1 MLSRE
6 LRQDR
11 RTDRRTPEAAR
22 TPTAP
27 QLDPAAPVIDIRGVS
42 HWFAT
47 PEKPYL
53 ALKEV
58 DLAIP
63 QGQFVCLV
71 GPSGCGKTTLLN
83 VIAQQIRPERGS
95 VEVRLGDGVRSDRSS
110 RQAMGYMFARDSLIP
125 WRDIR
130 DNVAFG
136 LEVQGVGRSERR
148 RRAEATLDLV
158 GLGGKGRLFPRQL
171 SHGMR
176 QRANLA
182 RTLAIEPEVLL
193 VDEPFGALDAQT
205 KARLQVEFMNI
216 WDRTRKTVVFVTHDL
231 SEACLLADRI
241 IVMRSGAIEADI
253 PIEFERPRDLDALRF
268 EQPFQDLVKSLWDM
282 IAEDVR

>member
-6 LRQDR
+6 LRQER
-11 RTDRRTPEAAR
+11 HIGE
-22 TPTAP
+22 TAP
-27 QLDPAAPVIDIRGVS
+27 TGAAAQGDPPAPVIDIRGVS
-42 HWFAT
+42 HWFPT

-53 ALKEV
+53 ALRDI

-95 VEVRLGDGVRSDRSS
+95 VEVRLGDSVSSDRSS

-136 LEVQGVGRSERR
+136 LEVQGMSRPERR

-158 GLGGKGRLFPRQL
+158 GLGGKGNLYPRQL

-253 PIEFERPRDLDALRF
+253 PIEFPRPRDLDTLRF
-268 EQPFQDLVKSLWDM
+268 EQPFQDLVKSMWDM
-282 IAEDVR
+282 ISEDV

>member
-6 LRQDR
+6 LRQER
-11 RTDRRTPEAAR
+11 RAGE
-22 TPTAP
+22 TAP
-27 QLDPAAPVIDIRGVS
+27 AVMAPQVDPHAPVIDVRGVS
-42 HWFAT
+42 HWFPT
-47 PEKPYL
+47 PERPYL
-53 ALKEV
+53 ALKDI

-83 VIAQQIRPERGS
+83 VIAQQIRPERGT
-95 VEVRLGDGVRSDRSS
+95 VDVRLGDGVRTDRSS

-125 WRDIR
+125 WRDIC

-148 RRAEATLDLV
+148 QRAEATLDLV
-158 GLGGKGRLFPRQL
+158 GLGGKGKLYPRQL

-205 KARLQVEFMNI
+205 KARLQIEFMNI

-253 PIEFERPRDLDALRF
+253 PIEFGRPRDLDSLRF

-282 IAEDVR
+282 ISEDVR

>member
-6 LRQDR
+6 LRHDP
-11 RTDRRTPEAAR
+11 TATAAR
-22 TPTAP
+22 TTAESGAI
-27 QLDPAAPVIDIRGVS
+27 PAGPVIDIRGVS
-42 HWFAT
+42 HWFPT
-47 PEKPYL
+47 QEKPYL
-53 ALKEV
+53 ALREI

-95 VEVRLGDGVRSDRSS
+95 VEVRLGDGTRSDRSS

-148 RRAEATLDLV
+148 KRAEAVLDLV
-158 GLGGKGRLFPRQL
+158 GLGGKGRLLPRQL

-205 KARLQVEFMNI
+205 KARLQIEFMNI

-241 IVMRSGAIEADI
+241 IVMRHGAIEADI
-253 PIEFERPRDLDALRF
+253 PIEFERPRDLDTLRF

>member
-6 LRQDR
+6 IRRDR
-11 RTDRRTPEAAR
+11 RTRGVEQDSPVAAR
-22 TPTAP
+22 PGT
-27 QLDPAAPVIDIRGVS
+27 PVIDIRGVS
-42 HWFAT
+42 HWFPT
-47 PEKPYL
+47 PERPYL
-53 ALKEV
+53 ALRDI
-58 DLAIP
+58 DLAIA
-63 QGQFVCLV
+63 QGEFVCLV

-83 VIAQQIRPERGS
+83 VIAQQIRPERGN
-95 VEVRLGDGVRSDRSS
+95 VEVLLGDGARDTRSS

-136 LEVQGVGRSERR
+136 LEIQGVGRAERR
-148 RRAEATLDLV
+148 QRADATLDLV
-158 GLGGKGRLFPRQL
+158 GLGGKGRLYPRQL

-231 SEACLLADRI
+231 AEACLLADRI

-253 PIEFERPRDLDALRF
+253 PIEFERPRDLDTLRF

>member
-1 MLSRE
+1 MRS
-6 LRQDR
+6 D
-11 RTDRRTPEAAR
+11 
-22 TPTAP
+22 
-27 QLDPAAPVIDIRGVS
+27 DPNEPVVDIRGVS

-47 PEKPYL
+47 AERPYL
-53 ALKEV
+53 ALT
-58 DLAIP
+58 DINLAVP
-63 QGQFVCLV
+63 RGEFVCLV

-95 VEVRLGDGVRSDRSS
+95 AEVRLEAARPDSRAS
-110 RQAMGYMFARDSLIP
+110 RQAMGYMLARDSLIP
-125 WRDIR
+125 WRNIR

-136 LEVQGVGRSERR
+136 LEVQGVGRSQRR
-148 RRAEATLDLV
+148 KRAEATLDLV
-158 GLGGKGRLFPRQL
+158 GLAGKGRLFPRQL

-241 IVMRSGAIEADI
+241 IVMRHGSIEADMS
-253 PIEFERPRDLDALRF
+253 IEFERPRDLDTLRF

>member
-1 MLSRE
+1 
-6 LRQDR
+6 
-11 RTDRRTPEAAR
+11 
-22 TPTAP
+22 
-27 QLDPAAPVIDIRGVS
+27 
-42 HWFAT
+42 
-47 PEKPYL
+47 
-53 ALKEV
+53 
-58 DLAIP
+58 
-63 QGQFVCLV
+63 
-71 GPSGCGKTTLLN
+71 
-83 VIAQQIRPERGS
+83 
-95 VEVRLGDGVRSDRSS
+95 
-110 RQAMGYMFARDSLIP
+110 MGYMFARDSLIP

-253 PIEFERPRDLDALRF
+253 PIEFERPRDLDSLRF